1 MQWLCHKPYFIDKS
15 VMYDKVSLM
24 AAKFSE
30 WQNRQCTKDVNL
42 FVDKHFFLY
51 VEHIELEK
59 HLEEFIHVFL
69 ASVDKMSS
77 NISRR
82 VNPTVSLCVSLV
94 CPSLSYP
101 SFFINILSNLLGRYQ
116 HQWSLHLHGQHLE
129 YMESSLNSIRIK
141 FSVL

>member
-59 HLEEFIHVFL
+59 HLEESFHVFL
-69 ASVDKMSS
+69 APVDKMSS

-82 VNPTVSLCVSLV
+82 VNPTVSLCVSLASV
-94 CPSLSYP
+94 SLP
-101 SFFINILSNLLGRYQ
+101 KLSFILYFINILSNLLGRYQ

-129 YMESSLNSIRIK
+129 YMESS
-141 FSVL
+141 